1 MVLIASKRLHF
12 LPLLLAGSQL
22 ASAAW
27 ENLTLADYRLKQGAV
42 SPVIAKLD
50 ALLPRASVGDVMADL
65 NHVTPAV
72 TPNVKNL
79 VANTG
84 YTWESTDGY
93 DDKGTSKWYPQG
105 ITTSADAFESGTY
118 EGHRVQMISWHS
130 DKYDG
135 GKRGARVS
143 FVKRG
148 ATRGEGYRNVLLVQP
163 KGADDFQAIAGLHA
177 GGMLWYGNLV
187 YVVDTT
193 LGLRVFDLDHM
204 YKVDTSVSDGIGRHS
219 NGKFGAY
226 GYKYVLPQVR
236 TYTWQSKDGVKDLR
250 HSFVSLDRTT
260 TPDSIL
266 VGEYNAVTFNN
277 RLIRWNID
285 YTTRLL
291 VTSGGIATASQAVS
305 HDNLMIQGATTIN
318 GKFFLTQ
325 SLGAMLSWDWVKGK
339 KTTSGTFPTVPED
352 VSYEKGVGLWTL
364 MENPGNN
371 RQVFA
376 IDPSKF

>member
-1 MVLIASKRLHF
+1 MVTSKCEWKT
-12 LPLLLAGSQL
+12 GS
-22 ASAAW
+22 
-27 ENLTLADYRLKQGAV
+27 EC
-42 SPVIAKLD
+42 
-50 ALLPRASVGDVMADL
+50 ADL
-65 NHVTPAV
+65 
-72 TPNVKNL
+72 
-79 VANTG
+79 
-84 YTWESTDGY
+84 S
-93 DDKGTSKWYPQG
+93 S
-105 ITTSADAFESGTY
+105 
-118 EGHRVQMISWHS
+118 R
-130 DKYDG
+130 
-135 GKRGARVS
+135 
-143 FVKRG
+143 
-148 ATRGEGYRNVLLVQP
+148 
-163 KGADDFQAIAGLHA
+163 
-177 GGMLWYGNLV
+177 
-187 YVVDTT
+187 
-193 LGLRVFDLDHM
+193 
-204 YKVDTSVSDGIGRHS
+204 
-219 NGKFGAY
+219 
-226 GYKYVLPQVR
+226 YVLPQVR